1 MGTGQMLLALAAMAI
16 LSGVTISANTLIL
29 NRTDL
34 VQGSEAVITGTA
46 LGQALVEDATVKCFD
61 QKVLP
66 PLSTDT
72 VSVLTLASD
81 LGIDSGEVAGNPVTF
96 NDLDDYNGYTDS
108 VETPRIGY
116 FWRSCRVYY
125 VTATSPDVNAGV
137 RTFLKRIDVTVT
149 SPYIT
154 LPGDSI
160 RVSKI
165 VSYRYKK

>member
-1 MGTGQMLLALAAMAI
+1 MLLALAAMAI

-46 LGQALVEDATVKCFD
+46 LGQALVEDATVKYFD
-61 QKVLP
+61 QNVLP

-72 VSVLTLASD
+72 AGIFTPAYE
-81 LGIDSGEVAGNPVTF
+81 LGIDSGEVADSATTF
-96 NDLDDYNGYTDS
+96 NDLDDYNGYRDS

-116 FWRSCRVYY
+116 YWRSCRVYY
-125 VTATSPDVNAGV
+125 VTASSPDVDAGV
-137 RTFLKRIDVTVT
+137 QTFLKRIDVTIT

-160 RVSKI
+160 RISKI
-165 VSYRYKK
+165 ISYRYKK

>member
-16 LSGVTISANTLIL
+16 LSGVTISANKLLL

-34 VQGSEAVITGTA
+34 VQGSEAIITGTA
-46 LGQALVEDATVKCFD
+46 IAQALVEDATIKYFD
-61 QKVLP
+61 QRVLP

-72 VSVLTLASD
+72 VRVLTPVSD
-81 LGIDSGEVAGNPVTF
+81 LGVDSGEVANNPASF
-96 NDLDDYNGYTDS
+96 NDLDDYNGYADS
-108 VETPRIGY
+108 VETPRLGY
-116 FWRSCRVYY
+116 FRRSCRVYY
-125 VTATSPDVNAGV
+125 VTASSPDVNAGV

-160 RVSKI
+160 RVSRI
-165 VSYRYKK
+165 ISYRYKK